1 MRSICF
7 YGGKEYIELVIL
19 GGMINVIGDAQTQK
33 KYEPWGHILPKFGES
48 CLIALSVVLQS
59 LKLIEY
65 FEHEP
70 PSFPPSLKFCF
81 QKVLSELKSTGATN
95 PSDFVGPWAIYQP
108 KSTFRPSK

>member
-70 PSFPPSLKFCF
+70 PSFPPKFEILFSKSLVRIEIHKYHQSIRFCWS
-81 QKVLSELKSTGATN
+81 LSYNSTKKY
-95 PSDFVGPWAIYQP
+95 I
-108 KSTFRPSK
+108 